1 MFFLKIPVL
10 YFIQKQQYSFIFL
23 TSLRILWYTYCEPVF
38 TAGLGKVKRKDR
50 YTMKNS
56 GIMKFTTSLIYILF
70 GLALMIWPQKVE
82 NVICVLLA
90 ACVIIFGI
98 AKILGYAVIKVE
110 TRIAEDTNGFA
121 IGVSLII
128 LGIFLWLK
136 GTMIIALIPFILGF
150 MITYK
155 GLEGIQNVI
164 NFKKFGYGTSKGVL
178 IASVVIALFG
188 IIVMMN
194 PFSTAKVLFF
204 MLGLGLFVSGLSDF
218 ISDVFFTRQ
227 LKKLEDAKPEQK

>member
-1 MFFLKIPVL
+1 
-10 YFIQKQQYSFIFL
+10 
-23 TSLRILWYTYCEPVF
+23 
-38 TAGLGKVKRKDR
+38 
-50 YTMKNS
+50 MKNS

-82 NVICVLLA
+82 NVICALLA

-178 IASVVIALFG
+178 IAIRCHCIIRNHRYDEPVFDRKG
-188 IIVMMN
+188 IILHAR
-194 PFSTAKVLFF
+194 PWTFHKRSFGFHFGCFLHKTAQE
-204 MLGLGLFVSGLSDF
+204 
-218 ISDVFFTRQ
+218 T
-227 LKKLEDAKPEQK
+227 